1 MIFKLLGKTLVV
13 LTLVALFGFLGLW
26 QLDAANN
33 LQAAKKVAPDQNVY
47 QLSDLA
53 SPAMALDSRS
63 VGKKVSLRGIYILTF
78 RAPNQIDQQGVTSD
92 WEVALMQVDQSSA
105 VLVLRGYWRDR
116 LIDPTVAI
124 SPDVM
129 SMGVDLQAVMQ
140 PRQFDDVSR
149 NTPGV
154 ISRVDSSVIVALT
167 DLDLFDGFLLA
178 TGEQVSDG
186 VINRDRITLA
196 PVESKA
202 TGYYWQHI
210 SYVIIWW
217 LMAAIVIFLPF
228 YRKRQESD
236 TLSA

>member
-1 MIFKLLGKTLVV
+1 MTFKLFGKSLVV
-13 LTLVALFGFLGLW
+13 LTLVAIFGFLGFW

-53 SPAMALDSRS
+53 APAMALDSRS
-63 VGKKVSLRGIYILTF
+63 VAKKVSLRGNYIMTF
-78 RAPNQIDQQGVTSD
+78 RAPNQIDQQGLMRD
-92 WEVALMQVDQSSA
+92 WEVGLMQVDESSA
-105 VLVLRGYWRDR
+105 ILVLRGYWKDR
-116 LIDPTVAI
+116 LTEPRIA
-124 SPDVM
+124 M
-129 SMGVDLQAVMQ
+129 STGVNLQAVVQ
-140 PRQFDDVSR
+140 PRQFEDVTR
-149 NTPGV
+149 NSPGV
-154 ISRVDSSVIVALT
+154 ISRIDSSVIVALT

-178 TGEQVSDG
+178 TSEQVSEG
-186 VINRDRITLA
+186 VINRDRIDLA

-236 TLSA
+236 TLRV

>member
-1 MIFKLLGKTLVV
+1 VTFKLLGKAFVV
-13 LTLVALFGFLGLW
+13 LTLVAIFLFLGLW
-26 QLDAANN
+26 QLDAANK
-33 LQAAKKVAPDQNVY
+33 LQAAKKVTPDTTIY

-63 VGKKVSLRGIYILTF
+63 VGKKVSLRGNYILTF
-78 RAPNQIDQQGVTSD
+78 RAPNQIDKQGVTGD

-105 VLVLRGYWRDR
+105 VLVLRGYWKDR
-116 LIDPTVAI
+116 LTSPGVA
-124 SPDVM
+124 M
-129 SMGVDLQAVMQ
+129 STGVDLQAIIQ
-140 PRQFDDVSR
+140 PRQFEDVST
-149 NTPGV
+149 NSPGV
-154 ISRVDSSVIVALT
+154 ISRVDSSVIVAET
-167 DLDLFDGFLLA
+167 DLDLYDGFLLA
-178 TGEQVSDG
+178 TGEQVSEG
-186 VINRDRITLA
+186 VIDRDRITLA

-236 TLSA
+236 TLSV

>member
-1 MIFKLLGKTLVV
+1 VIFKLFGKTVVV
-13 LTLVALFGFLGLW
+13 LTLVAIFIFLGLW
-26 QLDAANN
+26 QLDAANK
-33 LQAAKKVAPDQNVY
+33 LQAAKKVAPDTTIY

-63 VGKKVSLRGIYILTF
+63 VGKKVSLRGNYILTF

-105 VLVLRGYWRDR
+105 VLVLRGYWKDR
-116 LIDPTVAI
+116 LTNPGVA
-124 SPDVM
+124 M
-129 SMGVDLQAVMQ
+129 STGVDLQAIVQ
-140 PRQFDDVSR
+140 SRQFEDVST
-149 NTPGV
+149 NSPGV
-154 ISRVDSSVIVALT
+154 ISRVDSSVIVAQT
-167 DLDLFDGFLLA
+167 DLDLYDGFLLA
-178 TGEQVSDG
+178 TGEQVSEGLID
-186 VINRDRITLA
+186 RDRITLA
-196 PVESKA
+196 PVKSKA

-217 LMAAIVIFLPF
+217 LMAAIVIYLPF